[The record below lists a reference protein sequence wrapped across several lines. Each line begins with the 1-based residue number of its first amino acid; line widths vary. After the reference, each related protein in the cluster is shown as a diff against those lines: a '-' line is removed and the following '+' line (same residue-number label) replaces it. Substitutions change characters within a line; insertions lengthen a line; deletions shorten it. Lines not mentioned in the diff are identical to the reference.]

1 MAKRQPARRGSGR
14 GRAATSAQSRKKPPK
29 RASAL
34 AALRERIRGGFGR
47 HADDVWGVL
56 LLVGGVLL
64 GLAAFGLVGPAGSV
78 VDSGLRLA
86 FGVWA
91 LVVPIV
97 LLVLGAALVLSP
109 PHHEQGRMAA
119 GFGITFVASLAL
131 FHLMT
136 GAVSLAASLQLVKE
150 RGGAVGSLIA
160 FPLRRVLGVWGST
173 VVLIALIALG
183 VLLLTRTTLR
193 EVGSVVA
200 DGWRHL
206 RAARQHRHRRRVAA
220 PAIVMAPRA
229 PATSARSSPALP
241 VRPAQAPPR
250 PRPAAGPVKPEAARA
265 APRQGRRPAAAA
277 GYEKPPLDILA
288 RGKGVAHDKRTLE
301 ETARDLEETLVEH
314 GVDAHLTRIVPGP
327 TVTRY
332 EIELAPG
339 VKVARVTTLSHDIA
353 YALANPDIRILAP
366 IPGRSAIGV
375 EVPNRHRRLVTLG
388 DILRG
393 PEAEE
398 ATHPL
403 SVGLGMNISG
413 KPIMLNLSELPH
425 VLIAGATGAGKSS
438 CINALV
444 ASLLMRTTPEQVRL
458 ILVDPKR
465 VELGQY
471 NDVPHLLTRVITNPK
486 KAADALQWVVREME
500 RRYDLLAEA
509 GVRDVDGYHE
519 KHDAGGLDPALFER
533 FPFIVVVIDEL
544 NDLMM
549 VAGRAVEEAVVRIA
563 QMARAVGIHL
573 VIATQ
578 RPSVDV
584 ITGVIKANIPSRM
597 AFAVASQTDSRVIL
611 DTVGAEKLVG
621 LGDMII
627 VTARDPKPERVQGA
641 WISESEIRAVVDW
654 VRNQNAA
661 RYEEEVLEPAPQAA
675 GEENGEYEGEDPA
688 VMRQAIEAVVR
699 SQLGSTSMLQRKLRI
714 GFARAGRVMDIL
726 EHMGIVGPSEGSKA
740 RAVLLAPEELDQVL
754 GVESVRS

>member
-1 MAKRQPARRGSGR
+1 VK
-14 GRAATSAQSRKKPPK
+14 KKPAK
-29 RASAL
+29 KASAL

-47 HADDVWGVL
+47 HADDVWGVF
-56 LLVGGVLL
+56 LLVGGILL
-64 GLAAFGLVGPAGSV
+64 GLAAFGLAGPFGRM

-86 FGVWA
+86 FGVWTLA
-91 LVVPIV
+91 LPAV
-97 LLVLGAALVLSP
+97 LAVLGVALILSP
-109 PHHEQGRMAA
+109 RNHEPGRLAT
-119 GFGITFVASLAL
+119 GFAVTFVASLGF
-131 FHLMT
+131 FHLLT
-136 GAVSLAASLQLVKE
+136 GTISLAGSLELVKQ

-160 FPLRRVLGVWGST
+160 FPLRRVVGFWGAS
-173 VVLIALIALG
+173 VVLVALIALG
-183 VLLLTRTTLR
+183 VLLITRTTLR
-193 EVGSVVA
+193 EVGLVVA
-200 DGWRHL
+200 AGWHRL
-206 RAARQHRHRRRVAA
+206 AAAVRERRRRKRISVSLVEPA
-220 PAIVMAPRA
+220 PEPQPAPR
-229 PATSARSSPALP
+229 SR
-241 VRPAQAPPR
+241 QAPPR
-250 PRPAAGPVKPEAARA
+250 PAHAPPQPAGRPAVKPAKAEASRPGSRPAKRPAAS
-265 APRQGRRPAAAA
+265 
-277 GYEKPPLDILA
+277 GYQRPPLDLLA
-288 RGKGVAHDKRTLE
+288 RGPGLAHDKRSLE
-301 ETARDLEETLVEH
+301 ETAQDLGDTLAEH
-314 GVDAHLTRIVPGP
+314 GVDARLTRIVPGP

-332 EIELAPG
+332 EIELAAG
-339 VKVARVTTLSHDIA
+339 VKVARVTSLYHDIA
-353 YALANPDIRILAP
+353 YALANPDIRLLAP

-388 DILRG
+388 DILHS
-393 PEAEE
+393 PEAEA

-403 SVGLGMNISG
+403 CVGLGMSISG
-413 KPIMLNLSELPH
+413 KPVMLNLSELPH

-444 ASLLMRTTPEQVRL
+444 SSLLMRTTPEQVRL

-486 KAADALQWVVREME
+486 KAADALQWVVREMD
-500 RRYDLLAEA
+500 RRYDLLAAAE
-509 GVRDVDGYHE
+509 VRDVDGYYD
-519 KHDAGGLDPALFER
+519 KFDAGGLDPSLYGR
-533 FPFIVVVIDEL
+533 FPFVVVVIDEL

-597 AFAVASQTDSRVIL
+597 AFSVASQTDSRVIL
-611 DTVGAEKLVG
+611 DMSGAEKLVG
-621 LGDMII
+621 LGDMIL
-627 VTARDPKPERVQGA
+627 VTAREPRPERIQGA
-641 WISESEIRAVVDW
+641 FIPETEIHAVVEW
-654 VRNQNAA
+654 VRAQGAI
-661 RYEEEVLEPAPQAA
+661 RYEETVLEPPAEAQ
-675 GEENGEYEGEDPA
+675 GEEHGEYEGEDPT

-740 RAVLLAPEELDQVL
+740 RAVLVAPEELDQVL
-754 GVESVRS
+754 GVESVRG